1 MGAEVLRQAFAST
14 AGVLAKVATDQ
25 LDLPTPCASWTVR
38 DLVNHIVGGTTY
50 VAVTAETGTAPP
62 VGNEDHTTG
71 DFKAEFREG
80 AERAVQAFSSEGA
93 MDKTMKLPFGEL
105 PGSIFVMVAAN
116 DTFTHGWDLATATG
130 QSRDLDP
137 GLAAHCWKWPNSSR
151 MRCVAPT
158 VKLRSDRS
166 GGARIRVGGRQ
177 AGRLHGPASLT
188 YPDRRPRTRT
198 GPRSASR
205 DV

>member
-1 MGAEVLRQAFAST
+1 MSAEVLRQAFAST
-14 AGVLAKVATDQ
+14 AGVLAKVSTDQ

-71 DFKAEFREG
+71 DFKAEFKEG
-80 AERAVQAFSSEGA
+80 AERAVQAFSSDGA
-93 MDKTMKLPFGEL
+93 MDKTMTLPFGEL

-137 GLAAHCWKWPNSSR
+137 GLAAQLLEVAKFIPDE
-151 MRCVAPT
+151 MRGPDGQAPF
-158 VKLRSDRS
+158 
-166 GGARIRVGGRQ
+166 
-177 AGRLHGPASLT
+177 GPKVEV
-188 YPDRRPRTRT
+188 PE
-198 GPRSASR
+198 SASTVDKLAGFMGR
-205 DV
+205 RV